1 MHSELSTPQVQSMP
15 HPIDRDEH
23 RATVQTCVW
32 LDEHDWLHRI
42 FKSPHN
48 TSPRFRLPD
57 LLSACVSM
65 ALADSTTQ
73 QQMVEIILTRPTRPD
88 AKCERRSCHIFPTQF
103 EQVMDAHRA
112 PWNRF
117 PNPMFELDHI
127 TTACVTVVT
136 AWPVAD
142 ARVLAQARAN
152 LLARTRA
159 SASTGTGTCT
169 SGLSTN

>member
-1 MHSELSTPQVQSMP
+1 MP

-23 RATVQTCVW
+23 RSTVQTRVW

-42 FKSPHN
+42 FKSPNN

-65 ALADSTTQ
+65 ALADSTAQ
-73 QQMVEIILTRPTRPD
+73 QQLVEIIVSRPTRRD
-88 AKCERRSCHIFPTQF
+88 SKCERRSCDIFSTQF
-103 EQVMDAHRA
+103 AQVMVAHRA

-117 PNPMFELDHI
+117 PNPMFKLDHI
-127 TTACVTVVT
+127 ITACVTVVM
-136 AWPVAD
+136 AGPDAE

-152 LLARTRA
+152 FLARTQA
-159 SASTGTGTCT
+159 
-169 SGLSTN
+169 SGLTTN

>member
-1 MHSELSTPQVQSMP
+1 MP

-23 RATVQTCVW
+23 RSTVQTRVW
-32 LDEHDWLHRI
+32 LAEHDWLHQI
-42 FKSPHN
+42 FRSPHN

-65 ALADSTTQ
+65 ALADAAAQ
-73 QQMVEIILTRPTRPD
+73 QQLVEIIVTRQARRD
-88 AKCERRSCHIFPTQF
+88 SRCERRSCDIFPTQF

-117 PNPMFELDHI
+117 PHPMFELDHI
-127 TTACVTVVT
+127 TTACVTAAM
-136 AWPVAD
+136 AWPD
-142 ARVLAQARAN
+142 AEGRVLAQARAN

-159 SASTGTGTCT
+159 GAGANASASS